1 MSLALSLLLPGCVQ
15 DRVAALDANIKSLKD
30 TIEQLDAET
39 ERLEAALQGLPP
51 PTAAVRVDNNPEGFD
66 PERPLPAGDAS
77 QPDVILLSIDTLRAD
92 HLGTYGYERP
102 TSPFFDRL
110 AAEGIRFDS
119 AWSPTSWTLPSH
131 TTMLSGQLPVN
142 HGVIDDHLKIPA
154 DVSLL
159 QSTFR
164 DGGYGTFGGVATLF
178 VSSKFGF
185 GRDFDRFEDFGIRD
199 KKQNNLS
206 TVDADHVF
214 NHALHWAQEQ
224 PAGKPLFLFLHV
236 YDVHYNY
243 DAPAPWNEKFDRAP
257 AWDDEVYQNY
267 WAYKKKMI
275 SAVQLEHQIAQYDEE
290 IAFVDDAFRQL
301 IERWWGSGREVVIA
315 VTADHGEEFGERGS
329 WGHAHTLWPEQLH
342 VPLIMHGGGLG
353 PSVVDTRVGTED
365 IAPTMASLAG
375 LSFQAPDGLDRAPEL
390 RGEAPDEQRVAAEL
404 ADTSRFDSMVLR
416 WHEWPYD
423 LHIDVTHKMRALC
436 NLEADPACATNIY
449 RDNRGL
455 GEELFGKLMGEL
467 GETWTAN
474 VAGSLEVADGYIF
487 SENVRR
493 NQNLDVEAGD
503 TFAVIPGDASV
514 KIHVGDEV
522 LGPWR
527 PLGGSVP
534 GQGCPLSFSGRY
546 ITNASASLSAEE
558 REYLI
563 SIGYLQPGEDEDPSD
578 VPEDLRPPSGPTPC
592 E

>member
-1 MSLALSLLLPGCVQ
+1 
-15 DRVAALDANIKSLKD
+15 
-30 TIEQLDAET
+30 
-39 ERLEAALQGLPP
+39 
-51 PTAAVRVDNNPEGFD
+51 
-66 PERPLPAGDAS
+66 
-77 QPDVILLSIDTLRAD
+77 
-92 HLGTYGYERP
+92 
-102 TSPFFDRL
+102 
-110 AAEGIRFDS
+110 
-119 AWSPTSWTLPSH
+119 
-131 TTMLSGQLPVN
+131 SGQLPIT
-142 HGVIDDHLKIPA
+142 HGVIEDHLKIPA
-154 DVSLL
+154 DVPLL

-164 DGGYGTFGGVATLF
+164 DGGYATFGGVATLF

-185 GRDFDRFEDFGIRD
+185 GRSFDRFEDFGIRD

-224 PAGKPLFLFLHV
+224 PAGTPMFLFLHV

-243 DAPAPWNEKFDRAP
+243 DAPPPWNERFDRAP
-257 AWDDEVYQNY
+257 VWDDEVYQNY

-342 VPLIMHGGGLG
+342 VPWILHGAGLQPQVIG
-353 PSVVDTRVGTED
+353 TRAGTED
-365 IAPTMASLAG
+365 IAPTMAALAG
-375 LSFQAPDGLDRAPEL
+375 LSFGASDGLDRSPALLGGSSDESP
-390 RGEAPDEQRVAAEL
+390 GEPSGGVKVSARL
-404 ADTSRFDSMVLR
+404 ADTSRFDSLVLR

-423 LHIDVTHKMRALC
+423 LHIDVTHKMRGLC
-436 NLEADPACATNIY
+436 NLESDPSCAINIY
-449 RDNRGL
+449 RDNREH
-455 GEELFGKLMGEL
+455 GEEMFERLMGEL

-474 VAGSLEVADGYIF
+474 VQGSLEVVDGTIF
-487 SENVRR
+487 SKNVRR
-493 NQNLDVEAGD
+493 NQNLDVEPGD

-514 KIHVGDEV
+514 KIHVGGEV

-527 PLGGSVP
+527 PLGGIVP
-534 GQGCPLSFSGRY
+534 GEGCPLTFSGRY
-546 ITNASASLSAEE
+546 ITNASASLSDEE

-563 SIGYLQPGEDEDPSD
+563 NIGYLQPGDDESPED
-578 VPEDLRPPSGPTPC
+578 VPEELSGPSGVVDC
-592 E
+592 D